1 MTRLACLLPVLGL
14 AVALLAG
21 CQRDAPAVP
30 PAAAAASTPP
40 ATDDAHGNPR
50 QAFRPIFADE
60 AAGVALLPVEG
71 FDLQADFRRRYFGGD
86 EWKSFAGPDSVGRPL
101 AALVLQG
108 SDEVTAAELRLGS
121 SNNAGALAE
130 CVQAANSAET
140 SRTDEVRIDG
150 QLFHHFHASD
160 AAMSHYLDVDAYRA
174 VRHGHCIAI
183 DLLITGT
190 RPEVYDPPRQPP
202 FDQATAKARLQQ
214 ALAAVR
220 ITR

>member
-1 MTRLACLLPVLGL
+1 MTRTACLLLVPGL
-14 AVALLAG
+14 ALVLLCG
-21 CQRDAPAVP
+21 CQP
-30 PAAAAASTPP
+30 STPAP
-40 ATDDAHGNPR
+40 PPTAIDASARATTPDSGDKR
-50 QAFRPIFADE
+50 QAFRPVFADE
-60 AAGVALLPVEG
+60 TVGVALLPVEG
-71 FDLQADFRRRYFGGD
+71 FDLRHDFARSYLGD
-86 EWKSFAGPDSVGRPL
+86 DRWKSFAGPDSVGRPL

-108 SDEVTAAELRLGS
+108 SNEITAAELRLGS

-130 CVQAANSAET
+130 CAQAANSAE
-140 SRTDEVRIDG
+140 SSGTDEVRIDG
-150 QLFHHFHASD
+150 QVFHHFRAAD

>member
-1 MTRLACLLPVLGL
+1 MKNPACLLAAMGL
-14 AVALLAG
+14 LVVVTSS
-21 CQRDAPAVP
+21 CQRHAPAAQ
-30 PAAAAASTPP
+30 PASGSSR
-40 ATDDAHGNPR
+40 ATGSEDYRDKR
-50 QAFRPIFADE
+50 QAFRPQFADE
-60 AAGVALLPVEG
+60 AAGVALLPVAG
-71 FDLQADFRRRYFGGD
+71 FDFRQDFRRSYFGGD

-108 SDEVTAAELRLGS
+108 SNEITAAELRVGS
-121 SNNAGALAE
+121 SSNAGALAE
-130 CVQAANSAET
+130 CAQAANNAES

-150 QLFHHFHASD
+150 QLFHHFHAAD

-183 DLLITGT
+183 DLIIVGT
-190 RPEVYDPPRQPP
+190 RPEVYDPPRAAP

>member
-1 MTRLACLLPVLGL
+1 MTRPAGSLPLFGL
-14 AVALLAG
+14 AIALLSG
-21 CQRDAPAVP
+21 CQGNAPAAP
-30 PAAAAASTPP
+30 PVAMDSPAPTSAADPVS
-40 ATDDAHGNPR
+40 GQR
-50 QAFRPIFADE
+50 QAFRPVFAD
-60 AAGVALLPVEG
+60 AGSGVALLPVEG
-71 FDLQADFRRRYFGGD
+71 FELRNDFSRSYFGGD
-86 EWKSFAGPDSVGRPL
+86 QWKSFAGPDSVGRPL

-108 SDEVTAAELRLGS
+108 SDSLTAAELRLGS

-130 CVQAANSAET
+130 CTQVANSAET
-140 SRTDEVRIDG
+140 SRTEEVRIDG
-150 QLFHHFHASD
+150 QVFHHFHASD

-183 DLLITGT
+183 DLLVMGT

>member
-1 MTRLACLLPVLGL
+1 MTRPACLPLVTGL
-14 AVALLAG
+14 ALVLLSG
-21 CQRDAPAVP
+21 CQPSTPAPP
-30 PAAAAASTPP
+30 PAAIDASANAATPERG
-40 ATDDAHGNPR
+40 DRR
-50 QAFRPIFADE
+50 QPFRPLFADE
-60 AAGVALLPVEG
+60 AVGVALLPVDG
-71 FDLQADFRRRYFGGD
+71 FDLRHDFARSYLGD
-86 EWKSFAGPDSVGRPL
+86 DQWKSFAGPDSVGRPL

-108 SDEVTAAELRLGS
+108 SNEITAAELRLGS

-130 CVQAANSAET
+130 CVQAANSAES
-140 SRTDEVRIDG
+140 SRSEEVRIDG
-150 QLFHHFHASD
+150 QVFHHFHAAD

>member
-1 MTRLACLLPVLGL
+1 MKKPACLLAAIGLVLF
-14 AVALLAG
+14 VSSG
-21 CQRDAPAVP
+21 CQRTA
-30 PAAAAASTPP
+30 PAAAPASTGVR
-40 ATDDAHGNPR
+40 AAGTEDYRDQR
-50 QAFRPIFADE
+50 QAFRPQFADE
-60 AAGVALLPVEG
+60 AAGVAVLPVEG
-71 FDLQADFRRRYFGGD
+71 FELRQDFRRSYFGGD
-86 EWKSFAGPDSVGRPL
+86 QWKSFAGPDSVGRPL

-108 SDEVTAAELRLGS
+108 SNEVTAAELRLGS

-130 CVQAANSAET
+130 CAQAANSAET

-150 QLFHHFHASD
+150 QVFHHFRAAD

-183 DLLITGT
+183 DLLVVGT
-190 RPEVYDPPRQPP
+190 RPEVYDPPRTPP

>member
-1 MTRLACLLPVLGL
+1 MKKPACLLAAMGLVL
-14 AVALLAG
+14 VVTSS
-21 CQRDAPAVP
+21 CQRNAPATL
-30 PAAAAASTPP
+30 PASAGTARP
-40 ATDDAHGNPR
+40 AGAEDYRDQR
-50 QAFRPIFADE
+50 QAFRPQFADQ
-60 AAGVALLPVEG
+60 AAGVAVLPVEG
-71 FDLQADFRRRYFGGD
+71 FELQQHFRRSYFGGD
-86 EWKSFAGPDSVGRPL
+86 QWKSFAGPDSVGRPL
-101 AALVLQG
+101 AALVLHG
-108 SDEVTAAELRLGS
+108 SNEVTAAELRLGS

-140 SRTDEVRIDG
+140 SRTEEVRIDG
-150 QLFHHFHASD
+150 QVFHHFHAAD

-183 DLLITGT
+183 DLVIVGT
-190 RPEVYDPPRQPP
+190 RPEVYDPPRMPP

>member
-1 MTRLACLLPVLGL
+1 
-14 AVALLAG
+14 
-21 CQRDAPAVP
+21 
-30 PAAAAASTPP
+30 
-40 ATDDAHGNPR
+40 
-50 QAFRPIFADE
+50 
-60 AAGVALLPVEG
+60 
-71 FDLQADFRRRYFGGD
+71 
-86 EWKSFAGPDSVGRPL
+86 L

-108 SDEVTAAELRLGS
+108 SDSLTAAELRLGS

-130 CVQAANSAET
+130 CTQVANSAET
-140 SRTDEVRIDG
+140 SRTEEVRIDG
-150 QLFHHFHASD
+150 QVFHHFHASD

-183 DLLITGT
+183 DLLVMGT

>member
-1 MTRLACLLPVLGL
+1 MTRPACSLPFLGL
-14 AVALLAG
+14 AVTLLIG
-21 CQRDAPAVP
+21 CQGHAPAAPPVAMDS
-30 PAAAAASTPP
+30 PAATSTAGPASEQ
-40 ATDDAHGNPR
+40 R
-50 QAFRPIFADE
+50 QAFRPVFAD
-60 AAGVALLPVEG
+60 AGVGVALLPVEG
-71 FDLQADFRRRYFGGD
+71 FELRHDFSRSYFGD
-86 EWKSFAGPDSVGRPL
+86 DQWKSFAGPDSVGRPL

-108 SDEVTAAELRLGS
+108 SDSMTAAELRLGS

-130 CVQAANSAET
+130 CTQAANSAET
-140 SRTDEVRIDG
+140 SGTDEVRIDG
-150 QLFHHFHASD
+150 QVFHHFHASD

-183 DLLITGT
+183 DLLMVGT

-202 FDQATAKARLQQ
+202 FDQAAAKARLQD

>member
-1 MTRLACLLPVLGL
+1 MTRPARLLLVPGL
-14 AVALLAG
+14 AFSLLCG
-21 CQRDAPAVP
+21 CQPSAPSPPPTAIDASAPATT
-30 PAAAAASTPP
+30 TPESG
-40 ATDDAHGNPR
+40 DRR
-50 QAFRPIFADE
+50 QAFRPVFADE
-60 AAGVALLPVEG
+60 AVGVALLPVEG
-71 FDLQADFRRRYFGGD
+71 FDLRHDFARSYLGD
-86 EWKSFAGPDSVGRPL
+86 DRWKSFAGPDSVGRPL

-108 SDEVTAAELRLGS
+108 SNEITAAELRLGS

-130 CVQAANSAET
+130 CAQAANSAAT
-140 SRTDEVRIDG
+140 SRTDEVRVDG
-150 QLFHHFHASD
+150 QVFHHFHAAD

-214 ALAAVR
+214 ALTAVR